1 MWLQEIVQ
9 FQQGE
14 SLRHWE
20 LGLGPFL
27 SITRLEMKNPAVVCS
42 DCKTTEKMLTSQ
54 IHHHPV
60 FFFSVLLDGGGNWCL
75 GGEVVSVAFSAPP
88 AALALGR
95 AVMFTR
101 RLGRLKENQGISKR
115 FQRRTWKN
123 AFATRFPD

>member
-60 FFFSVLLDGGGNWCL
+60 FFFLCSLMGVAIGVWGERLCWWPSQLPQQLLHW
-75 GGEVVSVAFSAPP
+75 
-88 AALALGR
+88 
-95 AVMFTR
+95 AV
-101 RLGRLKENQGISKR
+101 
-115 FQRRTWKN
+115 
-123 AFATRFPD
+123 P